1 MSLLIKSTALSADE
15 GPHVELLEKAGF
27 THKLTDRTLNYWDA
41 PQLIQEVRDCV
52 AIVAGS
58 EPYTRQV
65 LDALPNLRVITRTGV
80 GFDAIDLKACD
91 EKNIVVATTPG
102 VNHHAVAEHAIAM
115 LMAIGRGFPFRDL
128 EVRRGQWHRVQT
140 PRIMGSTIGIVGL
153 GRIGQAVATR
163 AAGLGMKILGYEPYP
178 NPEFIQKWGIELT
191 SLDDL
196 LSRSDYVTLHNPST
210 AETKHMMNAS
220 TFAKM
225 KPGSVIINTARGA
238 LIDEKAL
245 YDALKSGHL
254 RGAGLDVFEK
264 EPLVKESPL
273 LEFENVIFCG
283 HLAGLDIESQRD
295 TLTMCADTVIRCK
308 NGGWP
313 AERIQNLKG
322 RTDWKW

>member
-1 MSLLIKSTALSADE
+1 MPLNVKSTALSADE
-15 GPHVELLEKAGF
+15 GPHVALLQEAGF
-27 THKLTDRTLNYWDA
+27 TVQPVDRTLDYWNPDT
-41 PQLIQEVRDCV
+41 LIREAQGCC

-58 EPYTRQV
+58 EPYTRDV
-65 LDALPNLRVITRTGV
+65 LHALPGLRVLARTGV
-80 GFDAIDLKACD
+80 GFDAIDTKTCD
-91 EKNIVVATTPG
+91 ELEIVVATTPG

-128 EVRRGQWHRVQT
+128 ECRRGQWLRVQT

-163 AAGLGMKILGYEPYP
+163 AVGLGMNVLSCEPYP
-178 NPEFIQKWGIELT
+178 NPEFVQTWGIELT

-196 LSRSDYVTLHNPST
+196 LSRSDYVTLHNPAT
-210 AETKHMMNAS
+210 AETRHMMNAERIGQ
-220 TFAKM
+220 M
-225 KPGSVIINTARGA
+225 KPGSVLINTARGS

-245 YDALKSGHL
+245 YDALKSKHL

-264 EPLVKESPL
+264 EPLAKSSPL

-283 HLAGLDIESQRD
+283 HLAGLDVESQRD
-295 TLTMCADTVIRCK
+295 TLTMCADTITRLK

-313 AERIQNLKG
+313 SERIQNLKG
-322 RTDWKW
+322 RSDWKW